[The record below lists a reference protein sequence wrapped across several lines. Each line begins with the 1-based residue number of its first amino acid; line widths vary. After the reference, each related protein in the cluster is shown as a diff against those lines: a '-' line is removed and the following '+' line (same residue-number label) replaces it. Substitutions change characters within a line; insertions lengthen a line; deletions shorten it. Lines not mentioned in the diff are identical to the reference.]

1 MSEATKNKHQVR
13 ENSKLNLAN
22 TNTIIERNPV
32 ASPMQAKEEAKAV
45 VISAKDQKVTVNTQ
59 VKQEPV
65 KDVKPVTQKVE
76 AKSPVS
82 ASSVEEDSSV
92 KAQDA
97 KTDVSEPSKVSPV
110 PNKVAQNSVQKVEVP
125 VPPKTTP
132 TSQVKPQSSAAQST
146 QAPKS
151 QVSAQNIAKPVAN
164 QPKPAQK
171 NVIVEKPT
179 ANFQAVNNTQTQ
191 KATGPSQTREKAQ
204 GVSTTSNSAPA
215 TKTPSTTQAKPTN
228 QALTKPVP
236 ENLQQGPK
244 TVVANNQTTTTNTSN
259 NANQANKEQ
268 PVQGKPLA
276 TPVQAA
282 SPAVVKTVEEEQKTN
297 QSEEEH
303 KDIFKDLFVKLKS
316 VWQNLNVGVK
326 RYLALVLIPS
336 LVCLGYFGLWA
347 SPMYISEVKFAVK
360 SAEGGTSGFNLMTT
374 LFRVPTASLQDA
386 MVVEEFLRSNDAFY
400 ATDKQLDLIKHYTDQ
415 SYDLISRLSFAPTI
429 DDIAS
434 FWNNVTNINV
444 NQDSNVITF
453 EVRAYSPEM
462 AKNINEEILHIS
474 EDLVNSMNERAKEDM
489 LQLADL
495 EVAEARDRLTVAQD
509 ALRDFRNKNQDLDLK
524 ATAEGMQSLV
534 IGLESQAALLRTQI
548 AEQSRYTDQDAP
560 ALKALRDRL
569 VGVEEQIERERS
581 RLTEVSAQGTS
592 LNTLASQ
599 YENLVTEAEFA
610 RQRLL
615 FAMNSLE
622 SAKADILAKNLYIV
636 TVAKPSLPDESLY
649 PKPYLFTFYIFVAL
663 SMAYGVISLIVA
675 AIKEHMGY

>member
-1 MSEATKNKHQVR
+1 MSADTKN
-13 ENSKLNLAN
+13 
-22 TNTIIERNPV
+22 TM
-32 ASPMQAKEEAKAV
+32 ASPMQAKEGAKAV
-45 VISAKDQKVTVNTQ
+45 VISAQANT
-59 VKQEPV
+59 PV
-65 KDVKPVTQKVE
+65 QGETQG
-76 AKSPVS
+76 
-82 ASSVEEDSSV
+82 
-92 KAQDA
+92 
-97 KTDVSEPSKVSPV
+97 
-110 PNKVAQNSVQKVEVP
+110 
-125 VPPKTTP
+125 
-132 TSQVKPQSSAAQST
+132 AQST
-146 QAPKS
+146 LTLTPEAK
-151 QVSAQNIAKPVAN
+151 IAS
-164 QPKPAQK
+164 
-171 NVIVEKPT
+171 
-179 ANFQAVNNTQTQ
+179 QAVP
-191 KATGPSQTREKAQ
+191 K
-204 GVSTTSNSAPA
+204 
-215 TKTPSTTQAKPTN
+215 TQATN
-228 QALTKPVP
+228 SSSN
-236 ENLQQGPK
+236 NLQQGSK
-244 TVVANNQTTTTNTSN
+244 TVATNNQTTTSNSSSN
-259 NANQANKEQ
+259 NTTNSNNKEQ
-268 PVQGKPLA
+268 QTMQAKPLA
-276 TPVQAA
+276 TPVQAS
-282 SPAVVKTVEEEQKTN
+282 SPAVIKTEEGGQKQEQ
-297 QSEEEH
+297 EEP
-303 KDIFKDLFVKLKS
+303 KDIFKDLYFKLKS

-326 RYLALVLIPS
+326 RYLALVFIPS
-336 LVCLGYFGLWA
+336 IICLGYFGLWA

-360 SAEGGTSGFNLMTT
+360 SAEGGTSGFNLMTS

-386 MVVEEFLRSNDAFY
+386 MVVEEFLKSNDAFY
-400 ATDKQLDLIKHYTDQ
+400 AADKELDLIKHYTDQ
-415 SYDLISRLSFAPTI
+415 TYDLISRLSFAPTI

-434 FWNNVTNINV
+434 FWHNVTKINV

-453 EVRAYSPEM
+453 EVRAYTPEM
-462 AKNINEEILHIS
+462 AQNINEEVLHIS

-524 ATAEGMQSLV
+524 ATAAGMQSLV
-534 IGLESQAALLRTQI
+534 IELESQAALLRTQI
-548 AEQSRYTDQDAP
+548 AEQSRYTDRDAP

-649 PKPYLFTFYIFVAL
+649 PKPFLFTFYIFVAL